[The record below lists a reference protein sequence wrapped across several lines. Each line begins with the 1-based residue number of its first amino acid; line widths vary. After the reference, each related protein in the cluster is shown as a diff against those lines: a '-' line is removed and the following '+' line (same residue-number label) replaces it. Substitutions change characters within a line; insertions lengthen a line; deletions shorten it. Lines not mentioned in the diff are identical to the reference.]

1 MVRLGPGRMGR
12 ADRLDDVLATTGV
25 HVGGTDFDRRLS
37 LELLMP
43 LLGFRHL
50 GPSGREVPS
59 RVFFDLSTWHLIQ
72 WLYSPKALRDA
83 QALRT
88 DYADQRLHARLMT
101 VLNERFGH
109 KLANAMEQAKIAAS
123 VSHADAPIP
132 LDWIEPALAS
142 CVTPEGLE
150 QHLDGPLAQV
160 VACAQQCLQ
169 RQVCRRQTC
178 MRFIS
183 PGARRLYGLCA
194 TRCAKRFP
202 TLPRLRGLIRGRGH
216 GVGCG
221 PLICYQK
228 RSCLRLLD
236 KR

>member
-1 MVRLGPGRMGR
+1 
-12 ADRLDDVLATTGV
+12 
-25 HVGGTDFDRRLS
+25 
-37 LELLMP
+37 
-43 LLGFRHL
+43 
-50 GPSGREVPS
+50 
-59 RVFFDLSTWHLIQ
+59 
-72 WLYSPKALRDA
+72 
-83 QALRT
+83 
-88 DYADQRLHARLMT
+88 
-101 VLNERFGH
+101 
-109 KLANAMEQAKIAAS
+109 MEQAKIAAS

-169 RQVCRRQTC
+169 RAGLQAADLHAIYLT
-178 MRFIS
+178 
-183 PGARRLYGLCA
+183 GARRFYGLCA

-202 TLPRLRGLIRGRGH
+202 TPPRWRETCSGAWPWGWLW
-216 GVGCG
+216 

-228 RSCLRLLD
+228 RSGLRLLD